1 MKQLLAAAALFCVTT
16 MGLAATNIDL
26 VDYSNSVKCLAEV
39 MYRES
44 RGEPLKGK
52 LAVGKVVMNRV
63 QHPLY
68 PKTICK
74 VIFQPG
80 QFSWVST
87 FRRFKA
93 PEEFRQIA
101 KVILD
106 GNHDL
111 QDFNATHFHA
121 RYVAPKWNR
130 LKRIAIIGNHIFY
143 QQL

>member
-1 MKQLLAAAALFCVTT
+1 MRLVLASILLCIATVTS
-16 MGLAATNIDL
+16 ANEQVNL
-26 VDYSNSVKCLAEV
+26 VEYSNNVKCLAEV
-39 MYRES
+39 IYRES
-44 RGEPLKGK
+44 RGEPFRGK

-63 QHPLY
+63 NHPKY
-68 PKTICK
+68 PKTVCK

-87 FRRFKA
+87 FKTFKA

-106 GNHDL
+106 GTHDL

-121 RYVAPKWNR
+121 RYVAPRWQH

-143 QQL
+143 KQL